1 MPLRIELPEDLIHD
15 LEQEASRRH
24 VLLAEMI
31 REVLQMW
38 RASRETPAHDREL
51 RVEEDVIQCAVGLVN
66 QYPLRTAAIL
76 RVYSRRP
83 LASCLLRWINRRFEA
98 GRVPTCQGLGEVRDG
113 MQGDNR
119 CRP

>member
-66 QYPLRTAAIL
+66 QYPPRTAAIL